1 MPRDEVF
8 RLIAT
13 LEEDMS
19 HAAEALDFEAA
30 ARLRDQAVKL
40 RAEVE
45 SASTDV
51 VLDRLKKGA
60 RREFGLRPQEA
71 PLAG

>member
-1 MPRDEVF
+1 M
-8 RLIAT
+8 RLIVT
-13 LEEDMS
+13 LEDDMA

-45 SASTDV
+45 SSPTTTCSP
-51 VLDRLKKGA
+51 G
-60 RREFGLRPQEA
+60 
-71 PLAG
+71 